1 MATPLINVS
10 IQADLLLSLMA
21 GVDLVEDVEGVE
33 DMEIMGMLDTP
44 LMMNTMIIALNA
56 HITEITLMSTPI
68 TMAQEGGE
76 EPRV

>member
-1 MATPLINVS
+1 M
-10 IQADLLLSLMA
+10 LSLMA
-21 GVDLVEDVEGVE
+21 GVDLVEDME
-33 DMEIMGMLDTP
+33 DMEITGMLDTP

-68 TMAQEGGE
+68 TANPMAQEGGE